1 MLTMHDDT
9 LLHAIGFNLM
19 RFEGILKHGLVSYNY
34 AKGHNIPYAKNYNFT
49 LDKKT
54 IERKYLGNE
63 INETLT
69 NANYNNIYLVRMLY
83 VSDDPLSAYN
93 LYVTRGI
100 SFVIENV
107 PFISDKTKEFIK
119 RSDEV
124 IVKDYIPLTNIK
136 AITIPNKFY
145 NVPLNEV
152 GILSSN
158 MMNYDYVVD
167 NVKNYIRFLQGYHH
181 QVDITEMSYLLK
193 DFKTAAT
200 SLRSLDKHSE
210 DYPDALTD
218 YKDIINEINEFLAKE
233 TYQCFTKILGFPATI
248 GNTVAYI
255 NKKYHNYELINLE
268 DSEYTKKFR

>member
-1 MLTMHDDT
+1 MLTFNDDT

-19 RFEGILKHGLVSYNY
+19 RFEGILKHGIVSYNY
-34 AKGHNIPYAKNYNFT
+34 AKEHHIPYSKNYNFT

-54 IERKYLGNE
+54 IERKHLGNE
-63 INETLT
+63 INTTLT
-69 NANYNNIYLVRMLY
+69 NANFQNIYLVRMLY
-83 VSDDPLSAYN
+83 VSDDSLSAYN

-100 SFVIENV
+100 SFIIENV

-124 IVKDYIPLTNIK
+124 IVKNYIPLTNIK
-136 AITIPNKFY
+136 GIIIPDNFY

-167 NVKNYIRFLQGYHH
+167 NVKNYISYLEGYGY
-181 QVDITEMSYLLK
+181 QIDIDEVSYLLK

-200 SLRSLDKHSE
+200 SLRTLDKQNE
-210 DYPDALTD
+210 DYQDALND
-218 YKDIINEINEFLAKE
+218 YKDIINDFNELLANE
-233 TYQCFTKILGFPATI
+233 TYKCFTKLLGVPATV
-248 GNTVAYI
+248 GNTVEYI
-255 NKKYHNYELINLE
+255 NKKYHNYQIINLE
-268 DSEYTKKFR
+268 GFNNQRKIK